1 VAKLE
6 AEVASLQAE
15 VARVAERRAQTAESA
30 GLPEDEWE
38 SEEKERGP
46 GRRPGECMA
55 TQTKADGEAVKDDY
69 VVSACNLTHVD
80 TLQ

>member
-1 VAKLE
+1 MWLRLRRRVAKLE

-38 SEEKERGP
+38 SEEKKG
-46 GRRPGECMA
+46 GRDVVLGSAWRPILKQMA
-55 TQTKADGEAVKDDY
+55 KR
-69 VVSACNLTHVD
+69 
-80 TLQ
+80 